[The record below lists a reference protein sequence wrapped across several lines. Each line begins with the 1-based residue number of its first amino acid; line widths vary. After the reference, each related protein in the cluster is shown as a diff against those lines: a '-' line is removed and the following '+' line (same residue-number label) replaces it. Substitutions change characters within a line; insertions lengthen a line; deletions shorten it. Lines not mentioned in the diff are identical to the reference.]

1 MGTAIFTGFQNMSKT
16 VRKEKNPFKAKTIS
30 SLLVKFSAPAVAGM
44 FANALYNIISRIYVG
59 QDAGADGLAGITILF
74 PLGLVYM
81 GFSALIGVGS
91 NALFSIRLGEKKTEE
106 ARLILGNGF
115 IMLTLVAVVL
125 TVLGYLF
132 LDPILT
138 FLGADEAVLPYARA
152 YALVVLPGY
161 CLFGIGAG
169 MNNFIRSA
177 GHPKT
182 AMATQL
188 IGAAINL
195 ALGPVFIFTLG
206 WGIQG
211 AAAAT
216 VCGQVVSS
224 AWVMFFFLGR
234 KTMYRLQARYFGL
247 KKYIVLGC
255 MAIGFS
261 QFAFQMASSAL
272 NIILNHSLLK
282 YGGNLAISAMGI
294 AISVNTI
301 IIMPLIGLSQGAQ
314 PLIGYNYGAKKFATS
329 IQTLKMAIRWGFF
342 LTAAGFVLTEIFAR
356 PVASIF
362 NAQDTELVN
371 LSARVIRILNILLP
385 VVPLQVLATS
395 FFQAINNPLKAA
407 FLSLSRQVLL
417 VIPLV
422 LILPLFWGLTGVFLA
437 PVFADGISTLL
448 AVHMLKRFF
457 DKHGQNFFF
466 SKKHC
471 PVRN

>member
-1 MGTAIFTGFQNMSKT
+1 MTKT
-16 VRKEKNPFKAKTIS
+16 PTREKNPFKAKTIS
-30 SLLVKFSAPAVAGM
+30 SLLIKFSAPAVAGM

-59 QDAGADGLAGITILF
+59 QDVGANGLAGITILF

-91 NALFSIRLGEKKTEE
+91 NALFSIRLGEKRSEE
-106 ARLILGNGF
+106 AQRILGNGF
-115 IMLTLVAVVL
+115 VMLTLVALTL
-125 TVLGYLF
+125 TVAGYLF
-132 LDPILT
+132 LDPILA
-138 FLGADEAVLPYARA
+138 FLGADAEVLPYAHA
-152 YALVVLPGY
+152 YASVVLPGY

-182 AMATQL
+182 AMATQF

-195 ALGPVFIFTLG
+195 ALGPIFIFVLG
-206 WGIQG
+206 WGIKG

-216 VCGQVVSS
+216 VCGQVISFS
-224 AWVMFFFLGR
+224 WVMLFFCGKANL
-234 KTMYRLQARYFGL
+234 YRLQVKYFRL

-272 NIILNHSLLK
+272 NVILNHSLLK
-282 YGGNLAISAMGI
+282 YGGNLAISAMGV

-301 IIMPLIGLSQGAQ
+301 VIMPLIGLSQGAQ
-314 PLIGYNYGAKKFATS
+314 PLIGYNYGAKKYATA
-329 IQTLKMAIRWGFF
+329 IQTLKMAIRWGFC
-342 LTAAGFVLTEIFAR
+342 LTTAGFLLTEVFA
-356 PVASIF
+356 PSVASIF

-385 VVPLQVLATS
+385 IVPLQVLATS

-466 SKKHC
+466 SKKHS
-471 PVRN
+471 PIKA

>member
-1 MGTAIFTGFQNMSKT
+1 MTKT
-16 VRKEKNPFKAKTIS
+16 SPREKNPFKAKTIS
-30 SLLVKFSAPAVAGM
+30 SLLIKFSAPAVAGM
-44 FANALYNIISRIYVG
+44 FVNALYNIISRIYVG
-59 QDAGADGLAGITILF
+59 QDVGANGLAGITILF

-91 NALFSIRLGEKKTEE
+91 NALFSIRLGEKRTEE
-106 ARLILGNGF
+106 AQRILGNGF
-115 IMLTLVAVVL
+115 VMLTLVAVVL
-125 TVLGYLF
+125 TVAGYLF
-132 LDPILT
+132 LDPVLA
-138 FLGADEAVLPYARA
+138 FLGADAEVLPYAHA
-152 YALVVLPGY
+152 YASVVLPGY

-182 AMATQL
+182 AMATQF

-195 ALGPVFIFTLG
+195 ALGPIFIFTLG

-216 VCGQVVSS
+216 VCGQVVSFS
-224 AWVMFFFLGR
+224 WVMLFFCGKANL
-234 KTMYRLQARYFGL
+234 YRLRIKYFRL
-247 KKYIVLGC
+247 KKYIILGC

-272 NIILNHSLLK
+272 NVILNHSLLK
-282 YGGNLAISAMGI
+282 YGGNLAISAMGV

-301 IIMPLIGLSQGAQ
+301 VIMPLIGLSQGAQ
-314 PLIGYNYGAKKFATS
+314 PLIGYNYGAKKYATA
-329 IQTLKMAIRWGFF
+329 IQTLKMAIRWGVC
-342 LTAAGFVLTEIFAR
+342 LTTAGCLLTELFA
-356 PVASIF
+356 PAVASVF
-362 NAQDTELVN
+362 NSQDTELVN

-385 VVPLQVLATS
+385 IVPLQVLATS

-471 PVRN
+471 TAKP

>member
-1 MGTAIFTGFQNMSKT
+1 MSKT
-16 VRKEKNPFKAKTIS
+16 VQSGKNPFKAKTIS
-30 SLLVKFSAPAVAGM
+30 SLLIKFSAPAVAGM
-44 FANALYNIISRIYVG
+44 FANAFYNIISRIYVG
-59 QDAGADGLAGITILF
+59 QDVGADGLAGITILF
-74 PLGLVYM
+74 PLGLVYV

-91 NALFSIRLGEKKTEE
+91 NALFSIRLGEKKTDE

-115 IMLTLVAVVL
+115 ILLTLVAVAL

-132 LDPILT
+132 LDPVLA
-138 FLGADEAVLPYARA
+138 FLGADAAVLPYARA
-152 YALVVLPGY
+152 YASVVLPGY

-182 AMATQL
+182 AMATQF

-195 ALGPVFIFTLG
+195 ALGPVFIFALG
-206 WGIQG
+206 WGIKG

-216 VCGQVVSS
+216 VCGQVVSF
-224 AWVMFFFLGR
+224 AWVMLFFLGE
-234 KTMYRLQARYFGL
+234 KTIYRLQPKYFGL
-247 KKYIVLGC
+247 KRYIVLGC
-255 MAIGFS
+255 LAIGFS
-261 QFAFQMASSAL
+261 QFAFQLASSAL
-272 NIILNHSLLK
+272 NVILNHSLLK

-301 IIMPLIGLSQGAQ
+301 IVMPLIGLSQGAQ

-329 IQTLKMAIRWGFF
+329 IQTLKMAIRWGFL
-342 LTAAGFVLTEIFAR
+342 LTAVGFVLTEIFAR
-356 PVASIF
+356 PVASVF
-362 NAQDTELVN
+362 NAQDTELVD

-385 VVPLQVLATS
+385 VLPLQVLATS
-395 FFQAINNPLKAA
+395 FFQAVNNPLKAA

-422 LILPLFWGLTGVFLA
+422 LILPLFWGLNGVFLA

-448 AVHMLKRFF
+448 AVQMLKRFF

-471 PVRN
+471 PAPR

>member
-1 MGTAIFTGFQNMSKT
+1 MTKILP
-16 VRKEKNPFKAKTIS
+16 REKNPFKAKTIS
-30 SLLVKFSAPAVAGM
+30 SLLIKFSAPAVAGM

-59 QDAGADGLAGITILF
+59 QDVGANGLAGITILF

-91 NALFSIRLGEKKTEE
+91 NALFSIRLGEKRPEE
-106 ARLILGNGF
+106 AQRILGNGF
-115 IMLTLVAVVL
+115 VMLTLVAVTL
-125 TVLGYLF
+125 TVAGYLF
-132 LDPILT
+132 LDPILA
-138 FLGADEAVLPYARA
+138 FLGADDVVLPYARA
-152 YALVVLPGY
+152 YASVVLPGY

-182 AMATQL
+182 AMATQF

-195 ALGPVFIFTLG
+195 ALGPIFIFTLG
-206 WGIQG
+206 WGIKG

-216 VCGQVVSS
+216 VCGQVISF
-224 AWVMFFFLGR
+224 AWVMFFFRGKASL
-234 KTMYRLQARYFGL
+234 YRLQTKYFRL

-282 YGGNLAISAMGI
+282 YGGNLAISAMGV
-294 AISVNTI
+294 AISVNTVV
-301 IIMPLIGLSQGAQ
+301 IMPLIGLSQGAQ
-314 PLIGYNYGAKKFATS
+314 PLIGYNYGAKKYATA
-329 IQTLKMAIRWGFF
+329 IQTLKMAIRWGFCLTTFGF
-342 LTAAGFVLTEIFAR
+342 LLTEIFA
-356 PVASIF
+356 PAVASVF

-385 VVPLQVLATS
+385 IVPLQVLATS

-466 SKKHC
+466 SKKHS
-471 PVRN
+471 PLKS